1 MYIRSIDDQVLSRG
15 SERIINVRTDA
26 SAIDVST
33 SNSSV
38 VKVSSRRD
46 DTIVLE
52 AVGAGTAKV
61 TVTGSRRGYYDAKVS
76 FWVDVYGSS
85 ISAPTVYVNAGSQS
99 YPNGSWTNQNVTF
112 TLTGYGSGRKV
123 YSYDR
128 PAKMPNEKPAS
139 WGNRQQLTDGTLTV
153 KNEGQRDYYFFTDG
167 SAGTSEATGIYTVR
181 IDKTMPTV
189 TAIDANN
196 NTLTFQVADALSGV
210 KSVAVSGNNI
220 TTKLATSSDGKYRF
234 VADKKG
240 SYTILVTDNAGNVN
254 NQYKVDLEGSTQT
267 DTEPPV
273 IGMAKEDS
281 INGSAW
287 YKEDK
292 LVRLT
297 ITDNVG
303 VQSVQVKVQGTEKGL
318 SVEHIS
324 GTDIYQLLP
333 IKKAQSSM
341 KSPHVMQRAT
351 KQRCS

>member
-1 MYIRSIDDQVLSRG
+1 M
-15 SERIINVRTDA
+15 RTDA

-52 AVGAGTAKV
+52 AVGTGTAKV
-61 TVTGSRRGYYDAKVS
+61 TVTGSRRGYYDAKTS
-76 FWVDVYGSS
+76 FWVEVYGNT

-153 KNEGQRDYYFFTDG
+153 KTEGQRDYYFFTDG
-167 SAGTSEATGIYTVR
+167 SAGSSEATGIYTVR

-189 TAIDANN
+189 TAINASN

-210 KSVAVSGNNI
+210 KSVAVSGNNV
-220 TTKLATSSDGKYRF
+220 TTTLATSSDGKYRF
-234 VADKKG
+234 VADKAG
-240 SYTILVTDNAGNVN
+240 DYTILVTDNAGNVN
-254 NQYKVDLEGSTQT
+254 NQYQRQHPDRYRAASHRNGKRRQHQWF
-267 DTEPPV
+267 
-273 IGMAKEDS
+273 GM
-281 INGSAW
+281 
-287 YKEDK
+287 
-292 LVRLT
+292 
-297 ITDNVG
+297 
-303 VQSVQVKVQGTEKGL
+303 VQ
-318 SVEHIS
+318 
-324 GTDIYQLLP
+324 
-333 IKKAQSSM
+333 
-341 KSPHVMQRAT
+341 R
-351 KQRCS
+351 R